1 LGPRGAIDRGEEG
14 NETTSDENVWIRH
27 RVRLARGEF
36 PAGEFTRTW
45 DGRDGQGRPVGS
57 GTYFLRMEAAGY
69 RASRKM
75 VLIK

>member
-1 LGPRGAIDRGEEG
+1 V
-14 NETTSDENVWIRH
+14 TTTRFAVERAGGVAVTVHDVTGREVA
-27 RVRLARGEF
+27 VLARGEF